1 MNEDQK
7 FETRDRFLQS
17 LGRLISFLLLVL
29 ALQLF
34 LKWNALMPLSFQQEA
49 ERNPR
54 GNGQK
59 NMYLQKDRSTKR
71 SIYITDNDNIILYI
85 DCN

>member
-1 MNEDQK
+1 MH
-7 FETRDRFLQS
+7 
-17 LGRLISFLLLVL
+17 
-29 ALQLF
+29 
-34 LKWNALMPLSFQQEA
+34 FQQEA

-59 NMYLQKDRSTKR
+59 NMYIQKDGSTKR